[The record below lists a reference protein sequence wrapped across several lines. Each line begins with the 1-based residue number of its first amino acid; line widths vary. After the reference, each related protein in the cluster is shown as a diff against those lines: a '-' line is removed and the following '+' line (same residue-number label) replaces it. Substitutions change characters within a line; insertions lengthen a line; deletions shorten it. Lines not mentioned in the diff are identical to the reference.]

1 MGWKTQF
8 STVWE
13 WKENQ
18 RSGKPGETFLS
29 RAHKIFPPKSGGKSV
44 RGNRHDWYFTK
55 IATHQPSFIRLTY
68 PVEDFCPQTHF
79 LSFSH
84 LSFKRP
90 VLQVLLSFLFFL
102 QRDLLVPV
110 RIILLIFLLIFW
122 FRMTFK
128 FFLPLW
134 GWNSNDFN

>member
-1 MGWKTQF
+1 MDGWNIGRMENIGGKMGWKTQF

-55 IATHQPSFIRLTY
+55 IPTHQPSFIRLTY
-68 PVEDFCPQTHF
+68 PAEDFCPQTHF

-102 QRDLLVPV
+102 LCMIYVKNTCV
-110 RIILLIFLLIFW
+110 KSFL
-122 FRMTFK
+122 
-128 FFLPLW
+128 
-134 GWNSNDFN
+134 